1 MAEEF
6 RGFGT
11 GIRVMLFSIFYIC
24 VSKIMCE
31 NICDII

>member
-11 GIRVMLFSIFYIC
+11 GIREMLFSIFYIR
-24 VSKIMCE
+24 VSKDICE